1 MSDPTNPLIVQGDL
15 SVLAEVSSPRF
26 DEARAKLARFA
37 ELDKAPEHIHTYRIT
52 PLSLWNAA
60 VSGLSSGDVAATI
73 TGLAKYPVAPSV
85 LAEVHDQM
93 GRYGRLR
100 LVRDHDTAAL
110 ALTSAEPALLEEVS
124 RDKQVA
130 ELLGDRLDGN
140 RFAVRNG
147 DRGVLKQALIRLGWP
162 AADEAGYAKGTRL
175 EGAELTAELRSYQS
189 DALAA
194 WWHEGNIEG
203 GNGVLALPCGAGK
216 TIIGLGAIAT
226 AGTHTL
232 IVVTSISSAHQWRRE
247 LLAKTNLTE
256 DQIGEYS
263 GDSKEIR
270 PVTIATYQVLTWAK
284 RGVGAD
290 ADMFDRHPHLKL
302 FDERG
307 WGLVIYDEVHLLP
320 ARFFG
325 PPPAS
330 RRSVAWGSPPRWCGR
345 TARRATCSA

>member
-130 ELLGDRLDGN
+130 ELLGNRLDGN

-232 IVVTSISSAHQWRRE
+232 IVVTSNYHMPRAIVELSHAMPDIQLIPFAVVGEKWRDEPWWTSGATLR
-247 LLAKTNLTE
+247 LLLSEYVKYVAAEVRVRLADFGLDLPDLA
-256 DQIGEYS
+256 DQ
-263 GDSKEIR
+263 
-270 PVTIATYQVLTWAK
+270 
-284 RGVGAD
+284 
-290 ADMFDRHPHLKL
+290 
-302 FDERG
+302 
-307 WGLVIYDEVHLLP
+307 P
-320 ARFFG
+320 A
-325 PPPAS
+325 
-330 RRSVAWGSPPRWCGR
+330 GSPSPRKPA
-345 TARRATCSA
+345 TAQAN

>member
-37 ELDKAPEHIHTYRIT
+37 ELEKAPEHIHTYRIT

-162 AADEAGYAKGTRL
+162 AADEAGYAQGTRL
-175 EGAELTAELRSYQS
+175 EGAELTAELRSYQA

-194 WWHEGNIEG
+194 WWHDGHVEG

-216 TIIGLGAIAT
+216 TVIGLAALAT

-270 PVTIATYQVLTWAK
+270 PVTIATYQVLTW
-284 RGVGAD
+284 
-290 ADMFDRHPHLKL
+290 
-302 FDERG
+302 
-307 WGLVIYDEVHLLP
+307 
-320 ARFFG
+320 
-325 PPPAS
+325 
-330 RRSVAWGSPPRWCGR
+330 
-345 TARRATCSA
+345 